1 MKEKIKLIVLIIIF
15 ILFLICINTFMKNKT
30 DSIID
35 RSKVLEQEK
44 NSTINKNEIIE
55 VVEENFD
62 EEVLNSDKKVLIDF
76 YATWCEPCK
85 QLSPIIDIVSSEIED
100 VKFVRIDGDKNKELS
115 YKYQIQYMPTLI
127 VIENG
132 NEINRS
138 VGLINKDSIKKLI
151 GK

>member
-55 VVEENFD
+55 VIEENFD

-100 VKFVRIDGDKNKELS
+100 VKFVRIDVDKNKELS

>member
-100 VKFVRIDGDKNKELS
+100 VKFVRIDVDKNKELS